1 MKGWIEVTEL
11 EYGKGLVSLEIVRA
25 IRFQAIVIVDD
36 GKLENIAVLETY
48 EELKQKIKE
57 AE

>member
-25 IRFQAIVIVDD
+25 IRFQEIVIVDY
-36 GKLENIAVLETY
+36 GKL
-48 EELKQKIKE
+48 
-57 AE
+57 